1 MFRSKNIK
9 SLLLTV
15 SALILSTSANAAL
28 VPRLD
33 GQAVYDADSNV
44 TWIADASLSSTNS
57 FGVSGIFSS
66 GYMNWDTA
74 QNWIL
79 AMNAENY
86 LGFSDWRLPTSLQ
99 PSDSACSSQNESS
112 SSGAYCTGSE
122 MGHLFYDEL
131 GGVVNNT
138 ISTTHNEN
146 YELFQNIKSIYWT
159 GTEYIGNPEVYT
171 WSFNFDDGFQKIRG
185 NTNTSYSYVWA
196 VRDGDV
202 FVPPRCDLNNNGK
215 VDAGD
220 LSQVMRMIM
229 ADIAI
234 DLDCDLNNGG
244 LGDGV
249 ISVADLVIVS
259 RIALGIIPAIYN

>member
-1 MFRSKNIK
+1 MYSGMNIK
-9 SLLLTV
+9 LLVLTV
-15 SALILSTSANAAL
+15 LDLVLSTSVNAAL
-28 VPRLD
+28 VSRLD
-33 GQAVYDADSNV
+33 GQAVYDADSNI
-44 TWIADASLSSTNS
+44 TWIADASLSSTND

-99 PSDSACSSQNESS
+99 PYDSACSSQNEIS
-112 SSGAYCTGSE
+112 AYCTGSE

-138 ISTTHNEN
+138 ISTTHNES

-159 GTEYIGNPEVYT
+159 GTEYIGNPDVYT
-171 WSFNFDDGFQKIRG
+171 WRFNFDDGFQEIRG

-202 FVPPRCDLNNNGK
+202 SAVPVPAAVWLFG
-215 VDAGD
+215 
-220 LSQVMRMIM
+220 S
-229 ADIAI
+229 
-234 DLDCDLNNGG
+234 G
-244 LGDGV
+244 LIGLIGV
-249 ISVADLVIVS
+249 ARRKKI
-259 RIALGIIPAIYN
+259 